1 MELKSFFNRK
11 KPNKS
16 DKLSSMSEENKNS
29 PSPEENAHGEHMQ
42 QELPEV
48 PVNEE
53 QKRVA
58 ELEEQVA
65 QLNDK
70 YLRLYSEF
78 DNFRRRT
85 AKERVEI
92 LNTAGEEIIKSL
104 LPAIDNFERAIKTN
118 ETATD
123 VKAVNEG
130 ISLIAQ
136 MLRSTLHQKGLLA
149 VNSIG
154 EPFNTDLHEAI
165 TEIPAPTPD
174 LKGKV
179 VDEVEKGYTLNGK
192 VIRFAKVVVGS

>member
-11 KPNKS
+11 NHNKS
-16 DKLSSMSEENKNS
+16 DKLSSMSEENKTS
-29 PSPEENAHGEHMQ
+29 PASEENTTQEQHH
-42 QELPEV
+42 QELPNV
-48 PVNEE
+48 PVNESE
-53 QKRVA
+53 KRIA

-70 YLRLYSEF
+70 YLRIYSEF

-85 AKERVEI
+85 AKERIEI

-104 LPAIDNFERAIKTN
+104 LPALDNFERALKTN

-130 ISLIAQ
+130 INLIAQ
-136 MLRSTLHQKGLLA
+136 MLRSSLHQKGLLA

>member
-1 MELKSFFNRK
+1 
-11 KPNKS
+11 
-16 DKLSSMSEENKNS
+16 MSEENKNS

>member
-11 KPNKS
+11 NHNKS
-16 DKLSSMSEENKNS
+16 DKLSSMSEENKTS
-29 PSPEENAHGEHMQ
+29 PASEENTTQEQHH
-42 QELPEV
+42 QELPNV
-48 PVNEE
+48 PVNESE
-53 QKRVA
+53 KRVA

-70 YLRLYSEF
+70 YLRIYSEF

-85 AKERVEI
+85 AKERIEI

-104 LPAIDNFERAIKTN
+104 LPALDNFERALKTN

-130 ISLIAQ
+130 INLIAQ
-136 MLRSTLHQKGLLA
+136 MLRSSLHQKGLLA